1 MKRCPYCL
9 EDVQD
14 EATRCPHCTAQFA
27 TPRQRGGRLYRSR
40 RERMIGGICG
50 GLGAYLDVDP
60 TVVRIL
66 WVLAAF
72 LSFGV
77 AVVLYLVLI
86 LVIPSEQALPD
97 TS

>member
-14 EATRCPHCTAQFA
+14 EATRCRHCTAQLA
-27 TPRQRGGRLYRSR
+27 VPRRPGARLHRSR
-40 RERMIGGICG
+40 RDRMIAGICG
-50 GLGAYLDVDP
+50 GLGDYLSVDS
-60 TVVRIL
+60 TVARIV

-77 AVVLYLVLI
+77 AVLLYLVLI
-86 LVIPSEQALPD
+86 FVIPPEQELAAPP
-97 TS
+97 